1 MMSDPISHPIQV
13 EKRARG
19 AWPFI
24 SHIVYQK
31 PSDSAITWQS
41 RHFRKGFLSSER
53 KTFRDFHLKI
63 WSGIWMPAALNWWIG
78 TLFMVGA
85 SFFISGALLSLDP
98 ILRSRIGL
106 SINGAN
112 HLFFFG
118 SIFFTSA
125 AWLQLF
131 QAANQGIFTQMGN
144 IEPTKFTLIGW
155 HPEQVGWL
163 SCFLQFL
170 GTLLF
175 NMNTL
180 CDTFSNL
187 THSQS
192 ELLVWL
198 PNCVGSIFFLL
209 SGYLAFIEICH
220 KHWSWQVKDLS
231 WWITFI
237 NLLGCISFLISALL
251 AFLPHH
257 SLQPIN
263 GNLSLLFTLIGA
275 ACFWLGAFLLLPENA
290 VPETK
295 HMNY

>member
-1 MMSDPISHPIQV
+1 MSDHPLHSEQTDKI
-13 EKRARG
+13 EHG

-24 SHIVYQK
+24 SHIVYNK
-31 PSDSAITWQS
+31 RTDEPVIWQS
-41 RHFRKGFLSSER
+41 RHFRKGFLSTEK
-53 KTFRDFHLKI
+53 KTFISFHRKI
-63 WSGIWMPAALNWWIG
+63 WSGVWMPDTQNWWIG
-78 TLFMVGA
+78 ILFMVGA
-85 SFFISGALLSLDP
+85 SFFISGALLSLDEV
-98 ILRSRIGL
+98 LRHRFRL
-106 SINGAN
+106 STDSVN

-131 QAANQGIFTQMGN
+131 QAANRGILTQNGT
-144 IEPTKFTLIGW
+144 ITATHFTLIGW
-155 HPEQVGWL
+155 QPKQVGWL

-180 CDTFSNL
+180 AGTFQNL
-187 THSQS
+187 NHSQS

-198 PNCVGSIFFLL
+198 PNFLGSIFFLL
-209 SGYLAFIEICH
+209 SGYLAFVETGH

-231 WWITFI
+231 WWLTFI
-237 NLLGCISFLISALL
+237 NLLGCISFMISAIY
-251 AFLPHH
+251 AVFPIH
-257 SLQPIN
+257 SLESLN

-290 VPETK
+290 VPKTK
-295 HMNY
+295 RMNF